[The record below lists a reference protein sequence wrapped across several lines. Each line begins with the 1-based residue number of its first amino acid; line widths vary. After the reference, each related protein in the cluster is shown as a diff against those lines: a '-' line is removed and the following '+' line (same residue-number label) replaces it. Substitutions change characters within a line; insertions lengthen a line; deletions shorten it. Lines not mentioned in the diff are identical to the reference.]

1 MLSIVPYKAHSLLI
15 VRISS
20 IDISRARV
28 SQGTEPTRVWYA
40 HHTGSMDMI
49 IIEWLHAAIPYF
61 FWAWSHGTSSRA
73 GWGCMARSPNVT
85 HFIKFEWN
93 GKITLTG
100 TLICCILCIWT
111 RPPGSDSHDT
121 SRLPIDSDDKIA
133 RYAITNYAPL
143 INMLRHCNIG
153 SYKSAKMPHST

>member
-1 MLSIVPYKAHSLLI
+1 MNQICKTWEIHVPTMFPLYIYIYIYIYIYTYIIYIMLSIVPYKAHSLLI

-85 HFIKFEWN
+85 HFIKFE
-93 GKITLTG
+93 
-100 TLICCILCIWT
+100 
-111 RPPGSDSHDT
+111 
-121 SRLPIDSDDKIA
+121 
-133 RYAITNYAPL
+133 
-143 INMLRHCNIG
+143 
-153 SYKSAKMPHST
+153 